1 MLKLIKGAE
10 VYAPKK
16 LGKKDIL
23 LCGNRIFQIEDHID
37 ETNPLICE
45 VLDGSGM
52 VAVPGFIDCHEHITG
67 GGGEGGYQTRTPE
80 AQITDLTM
88 CGVTTVVGCL
98 GTDGVTR
105 SMQALYAKACG
116 LEAEGIT
123 TYIYDGNYRL
133 PLTPVTDSVMEDL
146 VMIDKII
153 GAGEIAISDHRSSQP
168 TFEEFARL
176 SADIRVAGMLSGK
189 AGIINVHIGDSP
201 RCLDLIER
209 VVDETEIP
217 MTQFLPTH
225 CNRNAM
231 LFDRAVAYAK
241 RGGYIDLT
249 ANEDIDYWETIC
261 DEVRVCKAVRRML
274 DEGVDMTH
282 VTMSSDGQ
290 GSMPMFDAKGKYM
303 GLGVGRARSLLG
315 EIQDCVLN
323 AHIPLENVLGIIT
336 ENPAKLLKLKGK
348 GVLEPG
354 ADADL
359 CLLHQKDLT
368 VDTVLAKGEIMVQG
382 GKAKVLP
389 TFHLS

>member
-1 MLKLIKGAE
+1 MLKLIQQAE
-10 VYAPKK
+10 VYAPEK
-16 LGKKDIL
+16 LGRKDIL
-23 LCGNRIFQIEDHID
+23 LCDRRIMAIADRID
-37 ETNPLICE
+37 ETNPLIST
-45 VLDGSGM
+45 VIDGSGLI
-52 VAVPGFIDCHEHITG
+52 AAPGFIDCHEHITG

-80 AQITDLTM
+80 ARLTDLTLQ
-88 CGVTTVVGCL
+88 GVTTVVGCL

-133 PLTPVTDSVMEDL
+133 PLEPVTGSVMEDL

-176 SADIRVAGMLSGK
+176 AADIRVAGMLSGK

-201 RCLDLIER
+201 RCLDLIQR
-209 VVDETEIP
+209 VVEETEIP
-217 MTQFLPTH
+217 RTQFLPTH
-225 CNRNAM
+225 CNRNEM
-231 LFDRAVAYAK
+231 LFQQSMAYVK
-241 RGGYIDLT
+241 SGGYIDLT

-261 DEVRVCKAVRRML
+261 DEVRVCKAIARMV
-274 DEGVDMTH
+274 EAGVDLSH

-290 GSMPMFDAKGKYM
+290 GSLPMFDAQGKYL
-303 GLGVGRARSLLG
+303 GLGVGRAASLLH
-315 EIQDCVLN
+315 EIKDCVLH
-323 AHIPLENVLGIIT
+323 AGLALETVLPLIT
-336 ENPAKLLKLKGK
+336 RNPAQLLKLRGK

-359 CLLHQKDLT
+359 TLLRADTLD
-368 VDTVLAKGEIMVQG
+368 VDTVLAKGQLMVQG
-382 GKAKVLP
+382 GKAVALP
-389 TFHLS
+389 TFHL

>member
-1 MLKLIKGAE
+1 M
-10 VYAPKK
+10 
-16 LGKKDIL
+16 
-23 LCGNRIFQIEDHID
+23 LCGDKIFKIEDHID
-37 ETNPLICE
+37 ETNELIGQ
-45 VLDGSGM
+45 VLDGTGLL
-52 VAVPGFIDCHEHITG
+52 ATPGFIDCHEHITG

-80 AQITDLTM
+80 ARVTDLTLW
-88 CGVTTVVGCL
+88 GVTTVVGCL

-123 TYIYDGNYRL
+123 TFIYDGNYRL
-133 PLTPVTDSVMEDL
+133 PLDPVTDSVMEDL

-176 SADIRVAGMLSGK
+176 AADVRVGGMLSGK

-217 MTQFLPTH
+217 VTQFLPTH

-231 LFDRAVAYAK
+231 LFERAIAYVK

-261 DEVRVCKAVRRML
+261 DEVRVRKAIRRLL
-274 DEGVDMTH
+274 DEGADMSH
-282 VTMSSDGQ
+282 VTMTSDGQ
-290 GSMPMFDAKGKYM
+290 GSLPMFDAAGKYM
-303 GLGVGRARSLLG
+303 GLGVGRARSLLR
-315 EIQDCVLN
+315 EIQDCVLHGEL
-323 AHIPLENVLGIIT
+323 ALEQVLPIIT
-336 ENPAKLLKLKGK
+336 ANPAKLLKLKGK
-348 GVLEPG
+348 GVLEVG

-359 CLLHQKDLT
+359 CLLKQEDLS
-368 VDTVLAKGEIMVQG
+368 VDTVLAKGQIMVQG
-382 GKAKVLP
+382 GEAKVLP
-389 TFHLS
+389 TFHLD

>member
-1 MLKLIKGAE
+1 MLKLIRGAE

-23 LCGNRIFQIEDHID
+23 LCGNRIYRIADRID
-37 ETNPLICE
+37 EQNELIDQ
-45 VLDGSGM
+45 VLDGAGLL
-52 VAVPGFIDCHEHITG
+52 AVPGFIDCHEHITG

-80 AQITDLTM
+80 ARLTDLTL

-116 LEAEGIT
+116 LEAEGIST
-123 TYIYDGNYRL
+123 FIYDGSYRL
-133 PLTPVTDSVMEDL
+133 PLTPVTGSVMEDF
-146 VMIDKII
+146 VMIDKVI

-168 TFEEFARL
+168 SFEEFAKL
-176 SADIRVAGMLSGK
+176 CADVRVGGMISGK

-217 MTQFLPTH
+217 VTQFLPTH
-225 CNRNAM
+225 INRNEM
-231 LFDRAVAYAK
+231 LFQRGIAFAK
-241 RGGYIDLT
+241 RGGAIDLT

-261 DEVRVCKAVRRML
+261 DEVRVCKAIQRLL
-274 DEGVDMTH
+274 DAGVDMSL

-290 GSMPMFDAKGKYM
+290 GSLPIFDNTGKYL
-303 GLGVGRARSLLG
+303 GLGVGKARSLLH
-315 EIQDCVLN
+315 EVKDCVLH
-323 AHIPLENVLGIIT
+323 AGLPLETVLPIIT
-336 ENPAKLLKLKGK
+336 ENPAKLLKLRGK

-359 CLLHQKDLT
+359 CLLKHDTLD
-368 VDTVLAKGEIMVQG
+368 VDTVLAKGQIMVRG
-382 GKAKVLP
+382 GEAVVQP
-389 TFHLS
+389 TFALD

>member
-1 MLKLIKGAE
+1 MLKLIQGAE

-37 ETNPLICE
+37 ENNPLIE
-45 VLDGSGM
+45 QVLDGTGFL
-52 VAVPGFIDCHEHITG
+52 AVPGFIDCHEHITG

-80 AQITDLTM
+80 ARLTDLTLN
-88 CGVTTVVGCL
+88 GVTTVVGCL

-105 SMQALYAKACG
+105 SMQALYAKACA

-123 TYIYDGNYRL
+123 TFIYDGNYRL
-133 PLTPVTDSVMEDL
+133 PLEPVTGSVMEDL
-146 VMIDKII
+146 IMINKII

-168 TFEEFARL
+168 TFEEFVRL
-176 SADIRVAGMLSGK
+176 SADVRVGGMLSGK
-189 AGIINVHIGDSP
+189 AGIINVHVGDSP

-231 LFDRAVAYAK
+231 LFERALSYVK

-249 ANEDIDYWETIC
+249 ANEEIDYWETIC
-261 DEVRVCKAVRRML
+261 DEVRVSRAIRRML
-274 DEGVDMTH
+274 DEGLDMTH
-282 VTMSSDGQ
+282 VTMTSDGQ
-290 GSMPMFDAKGKYM
+290 GSLPMFDAAGKYM
-303 GLGVGRARSLLG
+303 GLGVGHASSLLH
-315 EIQDCVLN
+315 EIKDCVLH
-323 AHIPLENVLGIIT
+323 AGIPLESVLGIIT
-336 ENPAKLLKLKGK
+336 ENPAKLLKLRGK

-359 CLLHQKDLT
+359 CLLHRDTLDI
-368 VDTVLAKGEIMVQG
+368 DTVLAKGEILVQH
-382 GKAKVLP
+382 GKATVLP
-389 TFHLS
+389 TFHL